1 VAIRRNSSL
10 RNDQDYRE
18 IEEPPRKRPV
28 GLIFWL
34 AFFIIIL
41 GLFLVNQDR
50 IRQTLDD
57 TQILTRLSISPAD
70 LKKLK
75 YLNEEIPQPEDTPK
89 SSAVS
94 AAPEI
99 TIPKPVS
106 PVRETAVQ
114 TQTKPAAE
122 IPAVSSAKPVEQPGE
137 QPAASSPV
145 NQAAVPAARP
155 AATPATNSRQNT
167 NERERSIYFTQ
178 VDSAG
183 TILRTKVTRSIPAS
197 DSPLVDSLQALLGGP
212 NAEEQRRGMMSLIPK
227 GVKIL
232 SAAVRG
238 STAYISFSEE
248 FQYNTYGAEGY
259 AAQLRQIVWTATEFP
274 TVKDVQILIEG
285 RPIAYLGEVIRID
298 RPLSRDTLPNY

>member
-1 VAIRRNSSL
+1 MAVRRNSSL

-18 IEEPPRKRPV
+18 IEDPPRKRPV

-34 AFFIIIL
+34 AFFIIVL

-57 TQILTRLSISPAD
+57 TQILTRFSASPAE
-70 LKKLK
+70 LKKIK
-75 YLNEEIPQPEDTPK
+75 YLSEEIPQSKDEPK

-94 AAPEI
+94 AVPEI
-99 TIPKPVS
+99 TIPKPAS

-114 TQTKPAAE
+114 TQAKPVDK
-122 IPAVSSAKPVEQPGE
+122 PAVSSARPE

-145 NQAAVPAARP
+145 NQAATPAARP
-155 AATPATNSRQNT
+155 AAAPAANSRNT
-167 NERERSIYFTQ
+167 NERERSLYFTQ
-178 VDSAG
+178 VDSTG
-183 TILRTKVTRSIPAS
+183 TVLRTKVTRKFPES
-197 DSPLVDSLQALLGGP
+197 DSPMVDSLQALLAGP
-212 NAEEQRRGMMSLIPK
+212 TAEEQRRGMMSLIPG

-232 SAAVRG
+232 SATVRG

-248 FQYNTYGAEGY
+248 FQYNTYGVEGY
-259 AAQLRQIVWTATEFP
+259 ISQLRQVVWTATEFP

-285 RPIAYLGEVIRID
+285 RRIDYLGEGIWIGS
-298 RPLSRDTLPNY
+298 PLGRDAL

>member
-1 VAIRRNSSL
+1 MAVRRNSSL

-34 AFFIIIL
+34 AFFIIVL

-57 TQILTRLSISPAD
+57 TQILTRFSASPAD

-75 YLNEEIPQPEDTPK
+75 YLSEEIPQSKDEPE

-94 AAPEI
+94 AVPEI

-106 PVRETAVQ
+106 PVREPAVQ
-114 TQTKPAAE
+114 TQAKPADKPVADN
-122 IPAVSSAKPVEQPGE
+122 PAVSSARPE

-145 NQAAVPAARP
+145 NQAATPAARP
-155 AATPATNSRQNT
+155 AAAPAANSRNT
-167 NERERSIYFTQ
+167 NERERSLYFTQ

-183 TILRTKVTRSIPAS
+183 TVLRTKVTRKLPES
-197 DSPLVDSLQALLGGP
+197 DSPMVDSLQALLAGP
-212 NAEEQRRGMMSLIPK
+212 TAEEQRRGMMSLIPG

-232 SAAVRG
+232 SATVRG
-238 STAYISFSEE
+238 STAYISFNEE
-248 FQYNTYGAEGY
+248 FQYNTYGVEGY
-259 AAQLRQIVWTATEFP
+259 VSQLRQVVWTATEFP

-285 RPIAYLGEVIRID
+285 RRIDYLGEGIWIGS
-298 RPLSRDTLPNY
+298 PLGRDAL